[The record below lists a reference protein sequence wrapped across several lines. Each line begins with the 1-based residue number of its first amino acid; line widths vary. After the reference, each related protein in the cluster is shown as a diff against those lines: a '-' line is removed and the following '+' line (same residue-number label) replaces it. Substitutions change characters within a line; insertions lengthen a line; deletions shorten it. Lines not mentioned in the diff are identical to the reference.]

1 MTPGPMRTIHAGLL
15 AALVAMMP
23 AAASA
28 GPKAKKAPHQMLDT
42 SPSGA
47 GPTGKTS
54 VCGVK
59 VFPLAVGNSWTY
71 VMVPSPLPPD
81 DQIKRI
87 SPTQAKQIDITV
99 KSIDVPKKGGDTVVT
114 LEEKTTLDLTKD
126 PKKPQLDEHTV
137 TTTITCNA
145 KKFEISPDSFFFSG
159 EPGGYIGM
167 KLDDVQHLKGTS
179 WQLTNGGI
187 GEGEWREDLSAK
199 FTRMPHEGSEA
210 KLGSGKIELERRFT
224 PQPQE
229 SISAKAGVYT
239 AEKLGLI
246 TTGRVTLDTPASP
259 DTKPFELPANWISTI
274 WVAPGAGIVQ
284 TLNPY
289 AHMYQLSAATLK

>member
-1 MTPGPMRTIHAGLL
+1 MTPGPMRIPLL
-15 AALVAMMP
+15 AALVALTP
-23 AAASA
+23 AAASGA
-28 GPKAKKAPHQMLDT
+28 PKAKKAPHPMTDT

-47 GPTGKTS
+47 GPTGKSS

-81 DQIKRI
+81 EQIKRI
-87 SPTQAKQIDITV
+87 SPAQAKQIDITV

-114 LEEKTTLDLTKD
+114 LEEKTTIDLTKD

-137 TTTITCNA
+137 TTTITCNT

-159 EPGGYIGM
+159 EPGGYIGL
-167 KLDDVQHLKGTS
+167 KLDDVEHVKGTS
-179 WQLTNGGI
+179 WELTNGGI
-187 GEGEWREDLSAK
+187 GDHEWREDLHAK
-199 FTRMPHEGSEA
+199 WTRLPHEGSEA
-210 KLGSGKIELERRFT
+210 KLGSGKIEIERRFT

-229 SISAKAGVYT
+229 SVSAKAGVYT

-274 WVAPGAGIVQ
+274 WVAPGAGVIQ

-289 AHMYQLSAATLK
+289 SHMYQLSAATLK

>member
-1 MTPGPMRTIHAGLL
+1 MRTPLIAALL
-15 AALVAMMP
+15 ALMP
-23 AAASA
+23 VAASGA
-28 GPKAKKAPHQMLDT
+28 PKAKKAPAPHQMIDT

-59 VFPLAVGNSWTY
+59 VFPLAVGNTWTY

-99 KSIDVPKKGGDTVVT
+99 KTIDEGKKGGDTVVT

-126 PKKPQLDEHTV
+126 PKKPQLDEHTI

-167 KLDDVQHLKGTS
+167 KLDDVQHVKGTS
-179 WQLTNGGI
+179 WNLTNGGI
-187 GEGEWREDLSAK
+187 GEGEWREDLAAK
-199 FTRMPHEGSEA
+199 WTRVPHEGSEA
-210 KLGSGKIELERRFT
+210 KLGTGKIELERRFT

-259 DTKPFELPANWISTI
+259 DTKPMELPANWISTI

>member
-1 MTPGPMRTIHAGLL
+1 MRTIPLAGLA
-15 AALVAMMP
+15 AALVAVMP
-23 AAASA
+23 FAASA
-28 GPKAKKAPHQMLDT
+28 GPKAKPKAPHQMIDS
-42 SPSGA
+42 SPSAG
-47 GPTGKTS
+47 GPTGKVS

-59 VFPLAVGNSWTY
+59 VFPLALGNSWTY
-71 VMVPSPLPPD
+71 VMVPAPLPPD

-87 SPTQAKQIDITV
+87 SPAQAKQVDITV
-99 KSIDVPKKGGDTVVT
+99 KSIDEGKKGADTVVT
-114 LEEKTTLDLTKD
+114 LEEKTTVDLTKD
-126 PKKPQLDEHTV
+126 PKKPQLDERTI

-167 KLDDVQHLKGTS
+167 KLDEVQHLKGTS
-179 WQLTNGGI
+179 WALTNGAI

-199 FTRMPHEGSEA
+199 WTRQPHEGSEA
-210 KLGSGKIELERRFT
+210 KLGTGKIELERRFT

-246 TTGRVTLDTPASP
+246 TTGRVTLDTPTSP
-259 DTKPFELPANWISTI
+259 DTKPMELPANWVSVI
-274 WVAPGAGIVQ
+274 WVAPGAGVIQ

-289 AHMYQLSAATLK
+289 AQMYQLSAATLK

>member
-1 MTPGPMRTIHAGLL
+1 MRTTLIALSCVALL
-15 AALVAMMP
+15 P
-23 AAASA
+23 AAASGA
-28 GPKAKKAPHQMLDT
+28 PKAKKVPHQMLDT
-42 SPSGA
+42 SPGAA
-47 GPTGKTS
+47 GPTGKAS

-87 SPTQAKQIDITV
+87 SPPQAKQIDITV
-99 KSIDVPKKGGDTVVT
+99 KSIDEGKKGADTVVT
-114 LEEKTTLDLTKD
+114 LDEKTTIDRTTD
-126 PKKPQLDEHTV
+126 PKKPLVDEHTV

-167 KLDDVQHLKGTS
+167 KLDAVEHVKGTS
-179 WQLTNGGI
+179 WELTNGGI
-187 GEGEWREDLSAK
+187 GEHEWREDLHAK
-199 FTRMPHEGSEA
+199 WTRLPHEGSEA
-210 KLGSGKIELERRFT
+210 KLGSGKVEIERQFT
-224 PQPQE
+224 PQPRE
-229 SISAKAGVYT
+229 SVSAKAGVYT
-239 AEKLGLI
+239 AEKLGLV
-246 TTGRVTLDTPASP
+246 TTGRVTLDTPATP
-259 DTKPFELPANWISTI
+259 DTKPMELPANWITTI
-274 WVAPGAGIVQ
+274 WVAPGAGVIQ